1 MSAQLA
7 PAKVRLRA
15 LVREW
20 LAAVPAEEREA
31 KSERVLATLGA
42 ISDVRCAATLLLHR
56 SLPTE
61 VATEGL
67 LASALARD
75 QRVFA
80 PRVDGS
86 RLTFVRVT
94 HDTSWRRSTLGVLEP
109 EAGDTFGGGD
119 LRRGRAVV
127 VVPGVAFDQRGGRL
141 GRGGGHY
148 DRFLREVRR
157 EGAIEVIAV
166 AFNVQIVADV
176 PRTDQDEPV
185 DRIVTESRIIAA
197 SNTRGAFPRK

>member
-1 MSAQLA
+1 VSAPLA

-20 LAAVPAEEREA
+20 LAAVPAEERAER
-31 KSERVLATLGA
+31 SERVLATLGA
-42 ISDVRCAATLLLHR
+42 ISDVRTAATLLLHR

-67 LASALARD
+67 LAAALDRE
-75 QRVFA
+75 QRVFV

-94 HDTSWRRSTLGVLEP
+94 HETAWRRSTLGVLEP
-109 EAGDTFGGGD
+109 EAGEALGGGD
-119 LRRGRAVV
+119 LRRGRAIVI
-127 VVPGVAFDQRGGRL
+127 VPGIAFDLRGGRL

-148 DRFLREVRR
+148 DRYLREVRR
-157 EGAIEVIAV
+157 EGPVEVIAL

-176 PRTDQDEPV
+176 PRTDQDEAV
-185 DRIVTESRIIAA
+185 DRIVTESRIIIA
-197 SNTRGAFPRK
+197 SNARRPLRRT